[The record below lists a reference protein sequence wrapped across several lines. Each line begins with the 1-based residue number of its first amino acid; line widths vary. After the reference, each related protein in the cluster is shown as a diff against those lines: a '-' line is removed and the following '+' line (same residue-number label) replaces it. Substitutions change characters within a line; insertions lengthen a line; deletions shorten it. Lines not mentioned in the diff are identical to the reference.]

1 LEIGV
6 LYQLH
11 LLGADTGVPI
21 EVLRSSNGRVHVS
34 GTVPTDV
41 LRDEIRKQLGGL
53 AGHEL
58 LDLRIVSSRDLRFA
72 PGGLHGSVPIEAYEV
87 TQPGFAADERI
98 RRYFSAE
105 GLSGDR
111 LDAAVAQFS
120 RDALQHAQRAL
131 QHAYALDRLGGSV
144 SAEELGTMRLP
155 AQQEWTGMVDS
166 HATGLDAELRSLH
179 AQLAA
184 IWSTGDEPATMNRE
198 AMSIDD
204 PVQFA
209 RVAAVLL
216 RQVRDLNR
224 HTGEFFASSG
234 KTMGNTN
241 LNASIQTI
249 MDTIPLEQAEDVV
262 AFATRLSRL
271 ERSQQISAQTR

>member
-1 LEIGV
+1 
-6 LYQLH
+6 
-11 LLGADTGVPI
+11 
-21 EVLRSSNGRVHVS
+21 
-34 GTVPTDV
+34 
-41 LRDEIRKQLGGL
+41 
-53 AGHEL
+53 
-58 LDLRIVSSRDLRFA
+58 
-72 PGGLHGSVPIEAYEV
+72 
-87 TQPGFAADERI
+87 
-98 RRYFSAE
+98 
-105 GLSGDR
+105 
-111 LDAAVAQFS
+111 
-120 RDALQHAQRAL
+120 LQHAQRAL